1 MMRRPDYPSAASLPT
16 AMLVEG
22 NDDFNVVW
30 RIAEISDIPQFHI
43 QQAEGIDNLL
53 DRIENQIN
61 LPGRQAL
68 GILVDANDD
77 LPARW
82 QAISHRLA
90 PLGITLPQTPDP
102 AGTIIPAQSEDD
114 LPRIG
119 IWLWPDN
126 RSPGELEDF
135 IISLIPENDPVW
147 PLSEDYI
154 NNILAR
160 QLNKFTPGKKSR
172 AQVHAWLAVRQDP
185 RRMGQAIEYG
195 DLNPTAPPFAA
206 FATWLTRLFAASA

>member
-1 MMRRPDYPSAASLPT
+1 MRHSDYSSAASLPT
-16 AMLVEG
+16 TMLVEG

-43 QQAEGIDNLL
+43 LQAEGIDNLL

-61 LPGRQAL
+61 FPGRQAL

-77 LPARW
+77 LIARW
-82 QAISHRLA
+82 QSLSDRLA

-102 AGTIIPAQSEDD
+102 AGTIIPAQND

-119 IWLWPDN
+119 VWLWPN
-126 RSPGELEDF
+126 NQSPGELEDF

-147 PLSEDYI
+147 PLSEEYI
-154 NNILAR
+154 DNILAQR
-160 QLNKFTPGKKSR
+160 LNKFTPGKKSR
-172 AQVHAWLAVRQDP
+172 AQVHAWLAAREDP
-185 RRMGQAIEYG
+185 RRMGQAIQYG
-195 DLNPTAPPFAA
+195 DLNPHAPPLAA
-206 FATWLTRLFAASA
+206 FATWLARLFPPT

>member
-1 MMRRPDYPSAASLPT
+1 MMRRPDISRTASLPI

-22 NDDFNVVW
+22 DDDFNVVY
-30 RIAEISDIPQFHI
+30 RIAALSSIPQFHI
-43 QQAEGIDNLL
+43 RQAGGINTLL
-53 DRIENQIN
+53 ALIDSQVRIEH
-61 LPGRQAL
+61 RQAL

-77 LPARW
+77 PTARW

-102 AGTIIPAQSEDD
+102 TGTIIPAQND

-119 IWLWPDN
+119 VWLWPDN
-126 RSPGELEDF
+126 RNPGELEDF

-154 NNILAR
+154 NNILTR

-172 AQVHAWLAVRQDP
+172 AQVHAWLAVREDP
-185 RRMGQAIEYG
+185 RRMGQAIEYD
-195 DLNPTAPPFAA
+195 DLNPNAPPFAA
-206 FATWLTRLFAASA
+206 FATWLTRLFTPA